1 MSAVTASEEQ
11 STTPPVKIN
20 PLLNLLAQDASYA
33 LLSFLTPRCVLELAA
48 VSRPS
53 AAFVGAP
60 KSPAEAF
67 WTTALA
73 KDFKYVDKQNN
84 RSRGY
89 YRSMY
94 LSLLED
100 QVGTDNLLTGGH

>member
-1 MSAVTASEEQ
+1 M
-11 STTPPVKIN
+11 N
-20 PLLNLLAQDASYA
+20 PLHNLLAQDAACA
-33 LLSFLTPRCVLELAA
+33 LLAYLTPRCVLELAA

-53 AAFVGAP
+53 STFVSAP

-67 WTTALA
+67 WTSALA
-73 KDFKYVDKQNN
+73 KDFKFVDKQNN
-84 RSRGY
+84 RSSGY

-100 QVGTDNLLTGGH
+100 RVSTDNLLTGGH